1 MKPDNMISSLKRPLP
16 RTARRRPLA
25 RRSRIRERAIHR
37 HWGDCWRIID
47 PNLEKREPCKPR
59 LGMRPRLHCEEMA
72 FQRDNHYVS
81 CLYLKRFA
89 ASPGRVWT
97 YRTLVAHS
105 PHKPPDGP
113 FQTSS
118 HQGRSRL
125 SSSVPSPAN
134 IMRLKK
140 CVVIF

>member
-1 MKPDNMISSLKRPLP
+1 LTSKSASHASLGW
-16 RTARRRPLA
+16 
-25 RRSRIRERAIHR
+25 E
-37 HWGDCWRIID
+37 CD
-47 PNLEKREPCKPR
+47 PGCTVKK
-59 LGMRPRLHCEEMA
+59 MA

-118 HQGRSRL
+118 HQRRSRL

-140 CVVIF
+140 CVVIFGRAHQ